1 MDPRERAD
9 ELLARARARG
19 GFVVT
24 PDSAT
29 SPMDA
34 ANTVQIP
41 RIVVDSVDPRN
52 ATDLESTLVLPPTPA
67 QGRPPA
73 PPPGGHGQV
82 LPPPPGQSGHLA
94 PPPPGQPG
102 GFGPQGS
109 QAAPKPYA
117 PPQRRP
123 QGGR

>member
-34 ANTVQIP
+34 ANTIQIP

-52 ATDLESTLVLPPTPA
+52 AGDLESTLILPPTPSPA
-67 QGRPPA
+67 RPPA
-73 PPPGGHGQV
+73 PGAGGQNPA

-94 PPPPGQPG
+94 PPPGQPG

-109 QAAPKPYA
+109 QAAPKPYT